1 MKEWCAIPIMP
12 GLLLGAVT
20 PFVGVNPDD
29 NLLLYVAVALNSTMR
44 GLITYMLYPL
54 FTRKRQSA

>member
-1 MKEWCAIPIMP
+1 MP